1 MRTPITYYG
10 GKQNLSERIV
20 SMMPR
25 HKIYCE
31 PFFGG
36 GAVFFAK
43 PKAGI
48 EVINDKNGL
57 LINFF
62 KVCQSASKFK
72 ELRERIRLSLH
83 SESDY
88 IRARNI
94 YRGRSEVS
102 DVDKAWAVWIM
113 ANECHSGSLYGG
125 WKFCNGTAGT
135 HFGKVFRNKR
145 EEFNDKLYDR
155 LSEVQ
160 ISCRDALKVIKNR
173 DSVDT
178 LFYLDPPY
186 PGAVQGHY
194 YGYGEND
201 LADLLD
207 LLSRINGKFIL
218 SNYWTDTL
226 RSFVNE
232 NKWNHKEVKVTT
244 HTSVHSRIRESTEV
258 LVYNYEIEKTLF

>member
-1 MRTPITYYG
+1 MEE
-10 GKQNLSERIV
+10 ER
-20 SMMPR
+20 
-25 HKIYCE
+25 Y
-31 PFFGG
+31 
-36 GAVFFAK
+36 FFAK

-48 EVINDKNGL
+48 EVINDKNDL

-62 KVCQSASKFK
+62 KVCQSSKFK

-113 ANECHSGSLYGG
+113 ANECHAGSLYGG

-135 HFGKVFRNKR
+135 HFGKVLRNKR
-145 EEFNDKLYDR
+145 EEFNEKLYDR

-244 HTSVHSRIRESTEV
+244 HTAVHSRIRESTEV